1 MQFSQIP
8 DYQYSNLMKYILHID
23 CDAFYASCEEIRN
36 PKLKK
41 RPMAVGGL
49 TNKSIIT
56 TANYEA
62 RKYGIHSAMPVFM
75 ARDLCPNLI
84 LVKVDHPYYKEK
96 SKEVFD
102 LVKAHAS
109 LYEQV
114 SIDEAY
120 IEADLDNPLD
130 FAKNLQEEI
139 LAKTLIPIS
148 IGISYNKF
156 LAKLASDWNKPYGI
170 KYIGKDDLEK
180 ILPDLPVGKVHGIG
194 RRATEKLNRIGIYK
208 VADLLK
214 LDRVFLESLFGKGGD
229 YIYDVIRGIDH
240 RPVNPT
246 RDRKSIGKERT
257 FRQNTNDK
265 KNLKEYLRRISDLIE
280 IEMIKKD
287 IQAKTVSIKLKDE
300 YFKNQTRSITLQ
312 EPIYQADDIYEEAAN
327 LLDEAF
333 KGEYIRLIG
342 ISLSNLS
349 DRDVN
354 QLTFL

>member
-1 MQFSQIP
+1 MQFSQISY
-8 DYQYSNLMKYILHID
+8 YQYSNHMKYILHID

-62 RKYGIHSAMPVFM
+62 RKFGIHSAMPVFI
-75 ARDLCPNLI
+75 AKDLCPNLI
-84 LVKVDHPYYKEK
+84 LVEVDHPYYRNK
-96 SKEVFD
+96 SEEVFD
-102 LVKAHAS
+102 LVRKKT
-109 LYEQV
+109 LIYEQV

-120 IEADLDNPLD
+120 IEIDLENPLS
-130 FAKNLQEEI
+130 FARNLQKEI
-139 LAKTLIPIS
+139 LDKTQIPIS

-156 LAKLASDWNKPYGI
+156 LAKLASDWNKPFGI
-170 KYIGKDDLEK
+170 KYIGKDDVRT

-208 VADLLK
+208 VSDLLK
-214 LDRVFLESLFGKGGD
+214 LDKIFLEELFGKGGD
-229 YIYDVIRGIDH
+229 YIYGVIRGIDQ
-240 RPVNPT
+240 RPLNPT

-265 KNLKEYLRRISDLIE
+265 KVLKEYLRKISDLIE
-280 IEMIKKD
+280 VEMIKKD

-300 YFKNQTRSITLQ
+300 NFKNQTRSITLQ
-312 EPIYQADDIYEEAAN
+312 EPIYQANDIYTEAIT

-349 DRDVN
+349 ARDMN
-354 QLTFL
+354 QLSFL

>member
-1 MQFSQIP
+1 
-8 DYQYSNLMKYILHID
+8 MKYILHID

-49 TNKSIIT
+49 SNKSIIT

-62 RKYGIHSAMPVFM
+62 RKFGIHSAMPVFM
-75 ARDLCPNLI
+75 AKDLCPNLI
-84 LVKVDHPYYKEK
+84 LVKVDHPYYREK
-96 SKEVFD
+96 SMEVFD
-102 LVKAHAS
+102 LVKAYAKV
-109 LYEQV
+109 YEQV

-120 IEADLDNPLD
+120 IEINLENPLA
-130 FAKNLQEEI
+130 FAKNLQSEI
-139 LAKTLIPIS
+139 LAKTQIPIS

-170 KYIGKDDLEK
+170 KYIGKEDVSK

-194 RRATEKLNRIGIYK
+194 RRATYKLNRIGIYK

-214 LDRVFLESLFGKGGD
+214 LDKEFLESLFGKGGD
-229 YIYDVIRGIDH
+229 YIYGVIRGIDE

-257 FRQNTNDK
+257 FSQNTN
-265 KNLKEYLRRISDLIE
+265 NIQVLKDYLRKISDLIE
-280 IEMIKKD
+280 IEMVKKD
-287 IQAKTVSIKLKDE
+287 IQAKTISLKLKDE
-300 YFKNQTRSITLQ
+300 NFKNQTRSLTLQ
-312 EPIYQADDIYEEAAN
+312 EPIYLADDIYLEAIK

-333 KGEYIRLIG
+333 NGEYIRLIG

-349 DRDVN
+349 TRDMN
-354 QLTFL
+354 QLSFL

>member
-1 MQFSQIP
+1 
-8 DYQYSNLMKYILHID
+8 MKYILHID

-41 RPMAVGGL
+41 KPMAVGGL

-62 RKYGIHSAMPVFM
+62 RKFGIHSAMPVFM

-84 LVKVDHPYYKEK
+84 LVKVNHPYYKDK
-96 SKEVFD
+96 SIEVFS
-102 LVKAHAS
+102 LVRQYARVF
-109 LYEQV
+109 EQV

-120 IEADLDNPLD
+120 IEVDLENPLD

-139 LAKTLIPIS
+139 LTKTHIPIS

-170 KYIGKDDLEK
+170 KYIGKDDVGD
-180 ILPDLPVGKVHGIG
+180 ILPNLPVGKVHGIG

-214 LDRVFLESLFGKGGD
+214 LDKIFLEELFGKGGD
-229 YIYDVIRGIDH
+229 YIYGVIGGIDE

-257 FRQNTNDK
+257 FSKNTNEVEILK
-265 KNLKEYLRRISDLIE
+265 KYLRKISDLIE

-300 YFKNQTRSITLQ
+300 NFRNQTRSLTLQ
-312 EPIYQADDIYEEAAN
+312 EPIYLANDIYDEAVN
-327 LLDEAF
+327 LLNEVF

-342 ISLSNLS
+342 ISLSSLS
-349 DRDVN
+349 ARDMN
-354 QLTFL
+354 QLSFL

>member
-1 MQFSQIP
+1 
-8 DYQYSNLMKYILHID
+8 
-23 CDAFYASCEEIRN
+23 
-36 PKLKK
+36 
-41 RPMAVGGL
+41 MAVGGL

-75 ARDLCPNLI
+75 AKDLCPNLI
-84 LVKVDHPYYKEK
+84 LIKVDHPFYREK
-96 SKEVFD
+96 SQEVFG
-102 LVKAHAS
+102 LVKTHAR
-109 LYEQV
+109 LFEQV

-120 IEADLDNPLD
+120 IEADLDNPLT

-139 LAKTLIPIS
+139 LSKTQIPIS

-170 KYIGKDDLEK
+170 KYIGEEDVGQ

-214 LDRVFLESLFGKGGD
+214 LDKVFLEGLFGKGGD

-265 KNLKEYLRRISDLIE
+265 KVLKEYLRRISDLIE

-300 YFKNQTRSITLQ
+300 NFKNQTRSITLQ
-312 EPIYQADDIYEEAAN
+312 EPIYLADDIYEEAAN

>member
-1 MQFSQIP
+1 
-8 DYQYSNLMKYILHID
+8 
-23 CDAFYASCEEIRN
+23 
-36 PKLKK
+36 
-41 RPMAVGGL
+41 MAVGGL

-62 RKYGIHSAMPVFM
+62 RKFGIHSAMPVFI

-84 LVKVDHPYYKEK
+84 LVKVDHPFYREK
-96 SKEVFD
+96 SQEVFD
-102 LVKAHAS
+102 LVKIHAR
-109 LYEQV
+109 LFEQV

-120 IEADLDNPLD
+120 IEADLDNPLT

-139 LAKTLIPIS
+139 LDKTQIPIS

-156 LAKLASDWNKPYGI
+156 LAKLGSDWNKPYGI
-170 KYIGKDDLEK
+170 KYIGKDDLDQ
-180 ILPDLPVGKVHGIG
+180 ILPELPVGKVHGIG
-194 RRATEKLNRIGIYK
+194 RRATEKLNRIGVYK

-214 LDRVFLESLFGKGGD
+214 LDKVFLEGLFGKGGD
-229 YIYDVIRGIDH
+229 YIYNVIRGIDH

-257 FRQNTNDK
+257 FRQNTNDPK
-265 KNLKEYLRRISDLIE
+265 VLKEYLRRISDLIE

-300 YFKNQTRSITLQ
+300 NFKNQTRSITLQ
-312 EPIYQADDIYEEAAN
+312 EPIYQADDIYEEAVN

>member
-1 MQFSQIP
+1 
-8 DYQYSNLMKYILHID
+8 MKYILHID

-62 RKYGIHSAMPVFM
+62 RKFGIHSAMPVFI

-96 SKEVFD
+96 SQEVFD
-102 LVKAHAS
+102 LVKIHAR
-109 LYEQV
+109 LFEQV

-120 IEADLDNPLD
+120 IEADLDNPLT

-139 LAKTLIPIS
+139 LDKTQIPIS

-170 KYIGKDDLEK
+170 KYISKYDLDQ

-194 RRATEKLNRIGIYK
+194 RRATEKLNRIGVYK

-214 LDRVFLESLFGKGGD
+214 LDKVFLEGIFGKGGD
-229 YIYDVIRGIDH
+229 YIYNVIRGIDH

-257 FRQNTNDK
+257 FRQNTNDPK
-265 KNLKEYLRRISDLIE
+265 VLKDYLRRISDLIE

-300 YFKNQTRSITLQ
+300 NFKNQTRSITLQ
-312 EPIYQADDIYEEAAN
+312 EPIYQADDIYEEAVN

>member
-1 MQFSQIP
+1 
-8 DYQYSNLMKYILHID
+8 MKYILHID

-36 PKLKK
+36 PKLKNK
-41 RPMAVGGL
+41 PMAVGGL

-62 RKYGIHSAMPVFM
+62 RKFGIHSAMPVFI

-84 LVKVDHPYYKEK
+84 LVKVDHPFYREK
-96 SKEVFD
+96 SQEVFD
-102 LVKAHAS
+102 LVKIHAR
-109 LYEQV
+109 LFEQV

-120 IEADLDNPLD
+120 IEADLDNPLT

-139 LAKTLIPIS
+139 LDKTQIPIS

-156 LAKLASDWNKPYGI
+156 LAKLGSDWNKPYGI
-170 KYIGKDDLEK
+170 KYIGKDDLDQ
-180 ILPDLPVGKVHGIG
+180 ILPELPVGKVHGIG
-194 RRATEKLNRIGIYK
+194 RRATEKLNRIGVYK

-214 LDRVFLESLFGKGGD
+214 LDKVFLEGLFGKGGD
-229 YIYDVIRGIDH
+229 YIYNVIRGIDH

-257 FRQNTNDK
+257 FRQNTNDPK
-265 KNLKEYLRRISDLIE
+265 VLKEYLRRISDLIE

-300 YFKNQTRSITLQ
+300 NFKNQTRSITLQ
-312 EPIYQADDIYEEAAN
+312 EPIYQADDIYEEAVN

>member
-1 MQFSQIP
+1 
-8 DYQYSNLMKYILHID
+8 MKYILHID

-62 RKYGIHSAMPVFM
+62 RKFGIHSAMPVFM

-84 LVKVDHPYYKEK
+84 LVKVDHPFYREK
-96 SKEVFD
+96 SQEVFA
-102 LVKAHAS
+102 LVKIHAR
-109 LYEQV
+109 LFEQV

-120 IEADLDNPLD
+120 IEADLDNPLT

-139 LAKTLIPIS
+139 LDKTQIPIS

-156 LAKLASDWNKPYGI
+156 LAKLGSDWNKPYGI
-170 KYIGKDDLEK
+170 KYIGKDDLDQ
-180 ILPDLPVGKVHGIG
+180 ILPELPVGKVHGIG
-194 RRATEKLNRIGIYK
+194 RRATEKLNRIGVYK

-214 LDRVFLESLFGKGGD
+214 LDKVFLEGLFGKSGD
-229 YIYDVIRGIDH
+229 YIYNVIRGIDH

-257 FRQNTNDK
+257 FRQNTNDPK
-265 KNLKEYLRRISDLIE
+265 VLKEYLRRISDLIE

-300 YFKNQTRSITLQ
+300 NFKNQTRSITLQ
-312 EPIYQADDIYEEAAN
+312 EPICQADDIYEEAVN

>member
-1 MQFSQIP
+1 
-8 DYQYSNLMKYILHID
+8 MKYILHID
-23 CDAFYASCEEIRN
+23 CDAFYTSCEEIRN

-49 TNKSIIT
+49 SNKSIIT

-62 RKYGIHSAMPVFM
+62 RKFGIHSAMPVFM
-75 ARDLCPNLI
+75 AKDLCPNLI
-84 LVKVDHPYYKEK
+84 LVKVDHPYYREK
-96 SKEVFD
+96 SFQVFD
-102 LVKAHAS
+102 LVKAKAR
-109 LYEQV
+109 LFEQV

-120 IEADLDNPLD
+120 IEIDLNDPLF
-130 FAKNLQEEI
+130 FAKSLQKEV
-139 LAKTLIPIS
+139 LDKTEIPIS

-156 LAKLASDWNKPYGI
+156 LAKLASDWNKPFGI
-170 KYIGKDDLEK
+170 KYIGRDDVGK

-208 VADLLK
+208 VSDLLK
-214 LDRVFLESLFGKGGD
+214 LDKIFLEELFGKGGD
-229 YIYDVIRGIDH
+229 YIYNVIRGIDD
-240 RPVNPT
+240 RPVNTT

-257 FRQNTNDK
+257 FSKNTNDK
-265 KNLKEYLRRISDLIE
+265 ELLKEYLRKISDLIE

-300 YFKNQTRSITLQ
+300 NFKNQTRSITLQ
-312 EPIYQADDIYEEAAN
+312 EPIFLADDIYIEAGN

-349 DRDVN
+349 DRNMN
-354 QLTFL
+354 QLSFL

>member
-1 MQFSQIP
+1 
-8 DYQYSNLMKYILHID
+8 MKYILHID

-49 TNKSIIT
+49 SNKSIIT

-62 RKYGIHSAMPVFM
+62 RKFGIHSAMPVFM
-75 ARDLCPNLI
+75 AKDLCPNLI
-84 LVKVDHPYYKEK
+84 LVKVDHPYYREK
-96 SKEVFD
+96 SSQVFD
-102 LVKAHAS
+102 LVKAKAR
-109 LYEQV
+109 LFEQV

-120 IEADLDNPLD
+120 IEIDLNDPLF
-130 FAKNLQEEI
+130 FAKSLQKEV
-139 LAKTLIPIS
+139 LDKTEIPIS

-156 LAKLASDWNKPYGI
+156 LAKLASDWNKPFGI
-170 KYIGKDDLEK
+170 KYIGRDDVDK

-208 VADLLK
+208 VSDLLK
-214 LDRVFLESLFGKGGD
+214 LDKIFLEELFGKGGD
-229 YIYDVIRGIDH
+229 YIYEVIRGIDA

-257 FRQNTNDK
+257 FSKNTNDK
-265 KNLKEYLRRISDLIE
+265 ELLKDYLRKISDLIE
-280 IEMIKKD
+280 TEMIKKD

-300 YFKNQTRSITLQ
+300 NFKNQTRSITLQ
-312 EPIYQADDIYEEAAN
+312 EPIFLADDIYIEATS

-349 DRDVN
+349 DRNMN
-354 QLTFL
+354 QLSFL

>member
-1 MQFSQIP
+1 
-8 DYQYSNLMKYILHID
+8 MKYIFHID
-23 CDAFYASCEEIRN
+23 CDAFYASCEELRN

-62 RKYGIHSAMPVFM
+62 RKFGIHSAMPVFI
-75 ARDLCPNLI
+75 AKDLCPHLL
-84 LVKVDHPYYKEK
+84 LVKVDHPYYKDK
-96 SKEVFD
+96 SREVFN
-102 LVKAHAS
+102 LIKTHAN
-109 LYEQV
+109 LFEQV

-120 IEADLDNPLD
+120 VEIDHEKPID
-130 FAKNLQEEI
+130 FAKNLQREI
-139 LAKTLIPIS
+139 LDKTGIPIS

-156 LAKLASDWNKPYGI
+156 LAKLASDWDKPFGI
-170 KYIGKDDLEK
+170 KYIDKEEASR
-180 ILPDLPVGKVHGIG
+180 ILPNLDVGRVHGIG
-194 RRATEKLNRIGIYK
+194 KRATAKLNNIGIYK

-214 LDRVFLESLFGKGGD
+214 LDRLFLEDLFGKGGD
-229 YIYDVIRGIDH
+229 YIYDVIRGVDN
-240 RPVNPT
+240 RPINPL

-265 KNLKEYLRRISDLIE
+265 KILKEYLNNLADLIE
-280 IEMIKKD
+280 VEMIKKD
-287 IQAKTVSIKLKDE
+287 IRAKTVSIKLKDE
-300 YFKNQTRSITLQ
+300 NFKNQTRSITLQ
-312 EPIYQADDIYEEAAN
+312 EPIFRANDIYEEASI

-349 DRDVN
+349 DMNID
-354 QLTFL
+354 QLSFL

>member
-1 MQFSQIP
+1 
-8 DYQYSNLMKYILHID
+8 MKYILHID

-36 PKLKK
+36 PKLKNK
-41 RPMAVGGL
+41 PMAVGGL

-62 RKYGIHSAMPVFM
+62 RKFGIHSAMPVFM

-84 LVKVDHPYYKEK
+84 LVKVDHPFYREK
-96 SKEVFD
+96 SQEVFD
-102 LVKAHAS
+102 LVKIHAR
-109 LYEQV
+109 LFEQV

-120 IEADLDNPLD
+120 IEADLDNPLT

-139 LAKTLIPIS
+139 LDKTQIPIS

-170 KYIGKDDLEK
+170 KYIGKDDLDQ

-194 RRATEKLNRIGIYK
+194 RRATEKLNRIGVYK

-214 LDRVFLESLFGKGGD
+214 LDKVFLEGLFGKGGD
-229 YIYDVIRGIDH
+229 YIYNVIRGIDH

-257 FRQNTNDK
+257 FRQNTNDPK
-265 KNLKEYLRRISDLIE
+265 VLKEYLRRISDLIE

-300 YFKNQTRSITLQ
+300 NFKNQTRSITLQ
-312 EPIYQADDIYEEAAN
+312 EPIYQADDIYEEAVN

>member
-1 MQFSQIP
+1 
-8 DYQYSNLMKYILHID
+8 MKYILHID

-49 TNKSIIT
+49 SNKSIIT

-62 RKYGIHSAMPVFM
+62 RKFGIHSAMPVFM
-75 ARDLCPNLI
+75 AKDLCPNLI
-84 LVKVDHPYYKEK
+84 LVKVDHAYYKEK
-96 SKEVFD
+96 SMEVFD
-102 LVKAHAS
+102 LVKTYAKV
-109 LYEQV
+109 YEQV

-120 IEADLDNPLD
+120 IEVDLNDPLD
-130 FAKNLQEEI
+130 FAKNLQSEI
-139 LAKTLIPIS
+139 LTMTQIPIS

-170 KYIGKDDLEK
+170 KYIGREDVSK

-194 RRATEKLNRIGIYK
+194 RRATYKLNRIGIYK

-214 LDRVFLESLFGKGGD
+214 LDKEFLESLFGKGGD
-229 YIYDVIRGIDH
+229 YIYGVIRGIDE

-257 FRQNTNDK
+257 FSQNTN
-265 KNLKEYLRRISDLIE
+265 NIQVLKDYLRKISDLIE
-280 IEMIKKD
+280 IEMVKKD
-287 IQAKTVSIKLKDE
+287 IQAKTISIKLKNE
-300 YFKNQTRSITLQ
+300 NFKNQTRSLTLQ
-312 EPIYQADDIYEEAAN
+312 EPIYLADDIYLEAIK

-333 KGEYIRLIG
+333 NGEYIRLIG

-349 DRDVN
+349 TRDMN
-354 QLTFL
+354 QLSFL

>member
-1 MQFSQIP
+1 
-8 DYQYSNLMKYILHID
+8 MKYILHID

-49 TNKSIIT
+49 SNKSIIT

-62 RKYGIHSAMPVFM
+62 RKFGIHSAMPVFM
-75 ARDLCPNLI
+75 AKDLCPNLI
-84 LVKVDHPYYKEK
+84 LVKVDHPYYREK
-96 SKEVFD
+96 SSQVFD
-102 LVKAHAS
+102 LVKAKAR
-109 LYEQV
+109 LFEQV

-120 IEADLDNPLD
+120 IEIDLNDPLF
-130 FAKNLQEEI
+130 FAKSLQKEV
-139 LAKTLIPIS
+139 LDKTEIPIS

-156 LAKLASDWNKPYGI
+156 LAKLASDWNKPFGI
-170 KYIGKDDLEK
+170 KYIGRDDVDK

-208 VADLLK
+208 VSDLLK
-214 LDRVFLESLFGKGGD
+214 LDKIFLEELFGKGGD
-229 YIYDVIRGIDH
+229 YIYNVIRGIDD
-240 RPVNPT
+240 RPVNTT

-257 FRQNTNDK
+257 FSKNTNDK
-265 KNLKEYLRRISDLIE
+265 ELLKDYLRKISDLIE

-300 YFKNQTRSITLQ
+300 NFKNQTRSITLQ
-312 EPIYQADDIYEEAAN
+312 EPIFLADDIYIEAGN

-349 DRDVN
+349 DRKMN
-354 QLTFL
+354 QLSFL

>member
-1 MQFSQIP
+1 
-8 DYQYSNLMKYILHID
+8 MKYILHID

-49 TNKSIIT
+49 SNKSIIT

-62 RKYGIHSAMPVFM
+62 RKFGIHSAMPVFI
-75 ARDLCPNLI
+75 AKDLCPNLI
-84 LVKVDHPYYKEK
+84 LVRVDHAYYKEK
-96 SKEVFD
+96 SIEVFD
-102 LVKAHAS
+102 LVKAYTKV
-109 LYEQV
+109 YEQV

-120 IEADLDNPLD
+120 IEVDLNDPLD
-130 FAKNLQEEI
+130 FAKNLQNKI
-139 LAKTLIPIS
+139 LAKTQIPIS

-170 KYIGKDDLEK
+170 KYIGKEDVSK

-194 RRATEKLNRIGIYK
+194 RRATYKLNRIGIYK

-214 LDRVFLESLFGKGGD
+214 LDKEFLESLFGKGGD
-229 YIYDVIRGIDH
+229 YIYGVIRGIDE

-257 FRQNTNDK
+257 FSQNTN
-265 KNLKEYLRRISDLIE
+265 NIQVLKDYLRKISDLIE
-280 IEMIKKD
+280 IEMVKKD
-287 IQAKTVSIKLKDE
+287 IQAKTISIKLKDE
-300 YFKNQTRSITLQ
+300 NFKNQTRSLTLQ
-312 EPIYQADDIYEEAAN
+312 EPIYLADDIYLESIK

-333 KGEYIRLIG
+333 NGEYIRLIG

-349 DRDVN
+349 TMDMN
-354 QLTFL
+354 QLSFL

>member
-1 MQFSQIP
+1 
-8 DYQYSNLMKYILHID
+8 MKYILHID

-62 RKYGIHSAMPVFM
+62 RKFGIHSAMPVFI

-84 LVKVDHPYYKEK
+84 LVKVDHPFYREK
-96 SKEVFD
+96 SQEVFD
-102 LVKAHAS
+102 LVKIHAR
-109 LYEQV
+109 LFEQV

-120 IEADLDNPLD
+120 IEADLDNPLT

-139 LAKTLIPIS
+139 LDKTQIPIS

-156 LAKLASDWNKPYGI
+156 LAKLGSDWNKPYGI
-170 KYIGKDDLEK
+170 KYIGKDDLDQ
-180 ILPDLPVGKVHGIG
+180 ILPELPVGKVHGIG
-194 RRATEKLNRIGIYK
+194 RRATEKLNRIGVYK

-214 LDRVFLESLFGKGGD
+214 LDKVFLEGLFGKSGD
-229 YIYDVIRGIDH
+229 YIYNVIRGIDH

-257 FRQNTNDK
+257 FRQNTNDPK
-265 KNLKEYLRRISDLIE
+265 VLKEYLRRISDLIE

-300 YFKNQTRSITLQ
+300 NFKNQTRSITLQ
-312 EPIYQADDIYEEAAN
+312 EPIFQADDIYEEAVN

>member
-1 MQFSQIP
+1 
-8 DYQYSNLMKYILHID
+8 MKYILHID

-49 TNKSIIT
+49 TSKSIIT

-62 RKYGIHSAMPVFM
+62 RKFGIHSAMPVFM

-84 LVKVDHPYYKEK
+84 LVKVDHPFYREK
-96 SKEVFD
+96 SQEVFD
-102 LVKAHAS
+102 LVKIHAR
-109 LYEQV
+109 LFEQV

-120 IEADLDNPLD
+120 IEADLDNPLT

-139 LAKTLIPIS
+139 LDKTQIPIS

-156 LAKLASDWNKPYGI
+156 LAKLGSDWNKPYGI
-170 KYIGKDDLEK
+170 KYIGKDDLDQ

-214 LDRVFLESLFGKGGD
+214 LDKVFLEGLFGKGGD
-229 YIYDVIRGIDH
+229 YIYNVIRGIDH

-257 FRQNTNDK
+257 FRQNTNDPK
-265 KNLKEYLRRISDLIE
+265 VLKEYLRRISDLIE

-300 YFKNQTRSITLQ
+300 NFKNQTRSITLQ
-312 EPIYQADDIYEEAAN
+312 EPIYQADDIYEEAVN